1 MMEKEKTSWTICTD
15 CQGLGKQKRRIKK
28 KKQLRYQ
35 AELAVYEKS
44 NFEGPAPIRPEG
56 SFMICPDCSG
66 SGIIPSENFPV
77 PDENYP
83 HVAIIGAGIGGIA
96 LAIGCLH
103 RGIPF
108 TIFEKDSSFNERS
121 QGYGL
126 TLQQARKT
134 LENFGIFNL
143 ENGIISNHHVV
154 HAPDGKIVGQW
165 GMRKWLGTVEKFT
178 TQNNIQRSN
187 IHIARQ
193 NLRLQLLQQLGG
205 ENKVRWNHQFTGYKK
220 DSNGKLHLHFLENNV
235 PKFYHADLLIGA
247 DGIRS
252 AVRKTIIPEEKLPL
266 RYLGCM
272 VILGICELSK
282 LQHLENSL
290 LDSETV
296 FQTANGKERIYMMP
310 FDKNRIMWQLSF
322 PIEESVAKKLSDDG
336 KLALKNEAIRRTP
349 FHTPIPEI
357 LQLTD
362 EDKITGYAVYDREL
376 LNSEMLKNADSVSL
390 LGDAAH
396 PMSPFKGQ
404 GANQALLDALSL
416 VREIFKNCK
425 PLSQWRGK
433 GIRETVLINY
443 ESEMLKRSATKVED
457 SAAAAQFLH
466 SEIALYEGNE
476 PRGRVLKRKNS

>member
-1 MMEKEKTSWTICTD
+1 MENLKSNFTICLE

-28 KKQLRYQ
+28 KVQLRYQ
-35 AELAVYEKS
+35 AELTAFENS
-44 NFEGPAPIRPEG
+44 NFEGIAPVRPKG
-56 SFMICPDCSG
+56 TFFSCPDCAG
-66 SGIIPSENFPV
+66 SGIIPSENFPL
-77 PDENYP
+77 PDENFP

-108 TIFEKDSSFNERS
+108 TIYEKDGSFNERS

-154 HAPDGKIVGQW
+154 HDPDGKIVGQW
-165 GMRKWLGTVEKFT
+165 GMRKWLGKVDKFT
-178 TQNNIQRSN
+178 TQNNIQKSN

-220 DSNGKLHLHFLENNV
+220 DVDGKLHLHFLENNN
-235 PKFYHADLLIGA
+235 PKSYHADLLIGA

-252 AVRKTIIPEEKLPL
+252 AVRNTIIPEEKFPL

-282 LQHLENSL
+282 LQYLENSL
-290 LDSETV
+290 LDSATV
-296 FQTANGKERIYMMP
+296 FQTANGTERIYMMP
-310 FDKNRIMWQLSF
+310 FDEKSIMWQLSF
-322 PIEESVAKKLSDDG
+322 PIDEIEAKKLSGDG
-336 KLALKNEAIRRTP
+336 KLALKDEAIKRTP
-349 FHTPIPEI
+349 FHSPIPEI
-357 LQLTD
+357 LDMTD
-362 EDKITGYAVYDREL
+362 ENKITGYPVYDRDL
-376 LNSEMLKNADSVSL
+376 LSSEMLKNADSVTL

-416 VREIFKNCK
+416 AREIFKKCK
-425 PLSQWRGK
+425 PLSDWK
-433 GIRETVLINY
+433 TIGIREAVLKDF
-443 ESEMLKRSATKVED
+443 EAEMLERTSTKVKD
-457 SAAAAQFLH
+457 SAAAAEFLH
-466 SEIALYEGNE
+466 SEIALFEGNE